1 MLLCFC
7 NKNECNIC
15 FEITKTKKCS
25 DCNFEIC
32 KKCFVIWT
40 IENQKKSCP
49 HCQKPNTYDFK
60 INNKIFP
67 KNESNINIYE
77 DESNSKNEIICY
89 CSMYCFNQIYHIFI
103 ICLVL
108 FFLIICYFL
117 ISFGTCSNDNK
128 LCLYCFLMS
137 ISLFLIFNVKI
148 IYNMYK
154 SIKSILLFLISVTE
168 SLLLITIFS
177 SKNEALLPGKF

>member
-1 MLLCFC
+1 MHKL
-7 NKNECNIC
+7 
-15 FEITKTKKCS
+15 
-25 DCNFEIC
+25 
-32 KKCFVIWT
+32 
-40 IENQKKSCP
+40 Q
-49 HCQKPNTYDFK
+49 
-60 INNKIFP
+60 
-67 KNESNINIYE
+67 SNINIYE

-117 ISFGTCSNDNK
+117 ISFSTCSNDNK

-168 SLLLITIFS
+168 SLLVITIFS
-177 SKNEALLPGKF
+177 SKNEHCSLESFEVYLLSLIIVPVLTYCNFKFIRNH